1 MPSGTLKDFVI
12 QEQRPEL
19 ASSRT
24 GISLFSGAGLSDVG
38 YELSGFQFLVQVEID
53 QRRAD
58 IGSDNFTQVNL
69 DHRGMSARAITISW
83 KPTTRVRRNDLICW

>member
-1 MPSGTLKDFVI
+1 MPSGTLKDFVM

-38 YELSGFQFLVQVEID
+38 YELSGFQFLVQVELD

-58 IGSDNFTQVNL
+58 IGSDNFTK
-69 DHRGMSARAITISW
+69 STWITED
-83 KPTTRVRRNDLICW
+83 VRKSHHNIVVID